1 MKTFLFALVALI
13 ATTQAVNFI
22 SSDGKWMP
30 DHYSTGDDD
39 QLMKNLIEQGLA
51 FTKDKGFDDKY
62 PFMTKKGCG
71 CTQQSCVCC
80 MTKHTHYWIDK
91 AGAYAAAREIVGV
104 NLHLEG
110 RNLQQYLADHFE
122 DMWAKYDV
130 IKTGWVEVERMSM
143 FYKELM
149 GDWKIAI

>member
-1 MKTFLFALVALI
+1 MKKFLLAAVAMI
-13 ATTQAVNFI
+13 SVCQAMNIETQFI
-22 SSDGKWMP
+22 GPDGKWMP

-39 QLMKNLIEQGLA
+39 QLMKNLIEKGLA

-71 CTQQSCVCC
+71 CTQKSCTCC
-80 MTKHTHYWIDK
+80 MTRHTHYWIDK

-110 RNLQQYLADHFE
+110 
-122 DMWAKYDV
+122 AK
-130 IKTGWVEVERMSM
+130 
-143 FYKELM
+143 L
-149 GDWKIAI
+149 